1 MRKERGA
8 AGTAGGGG
16 GEDEPSRRS
25 HGSWVGPAAEARPRV
40 CSRALFSRAGLMAGC
55 APDLTHGAAKLAGP
69 WNVTQ
74 ARFPDLAPLP
84 GEGAKRPLASPA

>member
-1 MRKERGA
+1 MQQDP
-8 AGTAGGGG
+8 AGGGG

-25 HGSWVGPAAEARPRV
+25 HGSWVGPAAGPPLSV
-40 CSRALFSRAGLMAGC
+40 QQSTVQSCCSMGC

-74 ARFPDLAPLP
+74 AQAFP
-84 GEGAKRPLASPA
+84 